1 MADITFLPWARAGAA
16 ATINATGA
24 VMGANRPTV
33 QVELTVSKTPD
44 QGPATVIPA
53 GQPAGHPSVTVAM
66 PMLGP
71 GDVLG
76 LAPGQVIRT
85 EPADGAAGVLTTTF
99 PAVDFGD
106 PTLPW
111 LFTPAAENVGWP
123 GGQAPPAGSHRL
135 LPWICLVVVPDADG
149 IALDTSAGTLTIG
162 PPADAR
168 RELPDLADAW
178 AWAHVQYAGDLD
190 ADATGTAPPPSGT
203 VHAAVTAAAT
213 QLAANPASV
222 LSRLLSPRQLATDTR
237 YFACVVPTF
246 MAGRVAGLGGSPDPA
261 AAAGPAW
268 DVSAAG
274 EASLTLPVYLSF
286 SFTTG
291 TGGDFLSLAQ
301 LLLHPPDVSA
311 APGSGLGPATL
322 TVNVPAPAGPAS
334 PATSVALDRP
344 GMLQPADATPVTD
357 PASFAAVQ
365 QWLQAAITPSPA
377 DPLPELRPTLYG
389 AAQAGISPA
398 DLITNFAGQPAW
410 FTTLNS
416 DPRLRAAAALGKR
429 VVAAQREQLVAAAWT
444 QAEQARQANALL
456 SRAQL
461 ARTITE
467 RQAARHLP
475 GDSVSLPGDSVSFLQ
490 LTSPHATRVQ
500 VTAGNLVGSIW
511 SVVRA
516 SPADPRLAAVTSPAY
531 RRLARPRG
539 PHARQTAT
547 ATPPPVLIPPD
558 QLTPDASAF
567 SPALTVAGRI
577 LSERLSPPAASAA
590 QADGQ
595 KDPLRGFARQVSFTA
610 GMFTPLAQLDQE
622 AILPGGSAI
631 PANTALT
638 LEPNPL
644 PIAAYMVGLNTE
656 ISRLL
661 LWRGVPADPRG
672 TPFAYFWDQRGQ
684 AAGGQP
690 DIQPIAAWPPAATLA
705 AQVSGDVGGIVL
717 AVRADLLR
725 RYPNT
730 AVYATPAQAAG
741 SGTHTYDISNPA
753 NVVQPAFTATLPPD
767 LRLFG
772 FPGISAQ
779 DALGGPAPGG
789 GTQPG
794 YFFIFQEQAS
804 ETRFG
809 TDAMTKAGL
818 PAPAGQYWTSAS
830 LAPLAGGQPPGDAG
844 GVAGAVRMPPVLV
857 AMHARA
863 LLPTGG

>member
-1 MADITFLPWARAGAA
+1 MVAVTFLPWARAGAA
-16 ATINATGA
+16 AAINAAGA
-24 VMGANRPTV
+24 VMSASRPTV

-44 QGPATVIPA
+44 QGAATVIPA

-76 LAPGQVIRT
+76 LAPGQVIRA
-85 EPADGAAGVLTTTF
+85 EPADGATGVLTTTF
-99 PAVDFGD
+99 AAVEFGE

-111 LFTPAAENVGWP
+111 LFTPAAENVTWP
-123 GGQAPPAGSHRL
+123 GAPAPPAGSHRL
-135 LPWICLVVVPDADG
+135 LPWICLVVVPDAEG
-149 IALDTSAGTLTIG
+149 ITLDRPAGTLTIES
-162 PPADAR
+162 PADFR

-178 AWAHVQYAGDLD
+178 AWAHVQYTGNLD
-190 ADATGTAPPPSGT
+190 ADATGTTPPPSGT

-222 LSRLLSPRQLATDTR
+222 LSRLLCPRQLASDTS
-237 YFACVVPTF
+237 YLACVVPTF
-246 MAGRVAGLGGSPDPA
+246 EAGRVAGLGGSPDPT

-268 DVSAAG
+268 DVSAAQA
-274 EASLTLPVYLSF
+274 ESLTLPVYYSF

-301 LLLHPPDVSA
+301 LLVHPPDVSA

-322 TVNVPAPAGPAS
+322 TVDVPASAG
-334 PATSVALDRP
+334 PATSVVLNMP
-344 GMLQPADATPVTD
+344 GMLQPAGTTPPAD
-357 PASFAAVQ
+357 PATFAAVQ
-365 QWLQAAITPSPA
+365 QWLQAAIRPRPG
-377 DPLPELRPTLYG
+377 DPLPELLPTLYG
-389 AAQAGISPA
+389 AAQAGIGPA
-398 DLITNFAGQPAW
+398 DLSTNFAGQPTW
-410 FTTLNS
+410 FTALNC
-416 DPRLRAAAALGKR
+416 DPRLRVAAALGKR

-456 SRAQL
+456 ARAQL
-461 ARTITE
+461 ARAVTE
-467 RQAARHLP
+467 RQSARHLP
-475 GDSVSLPGDSVSFLQ
+475 ADSLRFLQ

-500 VTAGNLVGSIW
+500 VTAGAVVGSIW

-516 SPADPRLAAVTSPAY
+516 QPADPKLAAVTGPAY

-539 PHARQTAT
+539 PHARNTA
-547 ATPPPVLIPPD
+547 APAPPPVAPISPA
-558 QLTPDASAF
+558 QLTAGAPAF
-567 SPALTVAGRI
+567 SPALTVPGRV

-610 GMFTPLAQLDQE
+610 GMFTPLAQLDPE
-622 AILPGGSAI
+622 AILPGGGTI

-638 LEPNPL
+638 LQPDPL
-644 PIAAYMVGLNTE
+644 PIAAYLVGLNTE

-672 TPFAYFWDQRGQ
+672 TPFTCFWDRRGQ

-690 DIQPIAAWPPAATLA
+690 DIQPIASWPPTATLS
-705 AQVSGDVGGIVL
+705 AQVSGNTGGIIL

-741 SGTHTYDISNPA
+741 SGAHTYDISNPA

-779 DALGGPAPGG
+779 AALGG

-809 TDAMTKAGL
+809 TDAMTKATIA
-818 PAPAGQYWTSAS
+818 APAGNYWTSAS
-830 LAPLAGGQPPGDAG
+830 LAPLTGGQPPGDAG

-863 LLPTGG
+863 LLPAGG